1 MRKKEA
7 KKKAAGKKGS
17 IYEEEYL
24 LNTLVKVST
33 EELPFLQSEFFSCFS
48 VCFYEFPDGL
58 LVVQVTECSY
68 FIIILYSAS

>member
-24 LNTLVKVST
+24 LNTMVKVST
-33 EELPFLQSEFFSCFS
+33 MKLPTLQGVVFSCFS
-48 VCFYEFPDGL
+48 VL
-58 LVVQVTECSY
+58 L
-68 FIIILYSAS
+68 